1 MKRRIFIKNTSQFG
15 LALSVLGITSCAD
28 NKKKKEPE
36 NTVTIEDPKDPFFK
50 LSLAQWSVHKMIHN
64 NELDPMNFAAKASE
78 WGFAGL
84 EYVNH
89 LYNKELDKN
98 TNLAL
103 SVNKLTT
110 ELNKRSKDN
119 NVENLIM
126 MVDLPGDIGSLASGD
141 SAMRKKA
148 IESHQLWA
156 DASAAL
162 GCHSMRV
169 NLHGNSEL
177 EGWKNFSAESL
188 AKLSEYAAQQNLNII
203 VENHGGFSSNGQYLS
218 EVMKTV
224 DMDNCGTLPDFG
236 NFCIKKENGE
246 CVDEYDRYTG
256 LKELLPY
263 AKGVSAKSY
272 DFDAEGNETTID
284 YQKALQLVKDSGY
297 SGFIGVE
304 YEGGRLSEEDG
315 IKATRDLLIRIG
327 SALA

>member
-1 MKRRIFIKNTSQFG
+1 MKRRIFLKNTSQFG
-15 LALSVLGITSCAD
+15 IALSVLGLASCAEN
-28 NKKKKEPE
+28 NKKKNAENPE
-36 NTVTIEDPKDPFFK
+36 NITGSKEPFFK
-50 LSLAQWSVHKMIHN
+50 LSLAQWSVHRMIHK
-64 NELDPMNFAAKASE
+64 NELNPLDFAKIAGE
-78 WGFAGL
+78 WGFSGL
-84 EYVNH
+84 EFVNH

-119 NVENLIM
+119 NVTNLIM

-141 SAMRKKA
+141 EAKRKVA
-148 IESHQLWA
+148 IESHQVWA

-169 NLHGNSEL
+169 NLHGNSNL
-177 EGWKNFSAESL
+177 EEWTNFSAESL
-188 AKLSEYAAQQNLNII
+188 ATLSEYASKSNLNII

-218 EVMKTV
+218 DVMKRV
-224 DMDNCGTLPDFG
+224 NMSNCGTLPDFG
-236 NFCIKKENGE
+236 NFCIKKEDGK
-246 CVDEYDRYTG
+246 CTDEYDRYTG
-256 LKELLPY
+256 LKELLPF

-284 YQKALQLVKDSGY
+284 YKKALQLVKATGY
-297 SGFIGVE
+297 SGFVGVE
-304 YEGGRLSEEDG
+304 YEGDRLSEEEG

-327 SALA
+327 SELA